1 MQKIMLIIEPRA
13 SNINAK
19 IPTELTE
26 LPVKPDDFYNPTL
39 ELRFNAAT
47 LSSKFYTQ
55 FCCSCIQGTRF

>member
-1 MQKIMLIIEPRA
+1 MQKIILIIEPRA

-39 ELRFNAAT
+39 DT
-47 LSSKFYTQ
+47 
-55 FCCSCIQGTRF
+55 